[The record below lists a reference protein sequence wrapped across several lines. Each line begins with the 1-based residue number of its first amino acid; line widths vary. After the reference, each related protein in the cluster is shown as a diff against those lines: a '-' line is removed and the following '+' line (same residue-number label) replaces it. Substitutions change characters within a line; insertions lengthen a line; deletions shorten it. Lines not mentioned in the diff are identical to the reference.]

1 MFKEHPNLDKVLR
14 ASSIYNVTKGLKF
27 LLKIF
32 KGRVET
38 DFIRFQNNS
47 FNFFGAYFLLF
58 KICLSNQYVVYWPFK
73 SFLVVKNHKMPLI
86 FVFYV
91 ITTGLKE
98 R

>member
-58 KICLSNQYVVYWPFK
+58 NF
-73 SFLVVKNHKMPLI
+73 
-86 FVFYV
+86 
-91 ITTGLKE
+91 
-98 R
+98 